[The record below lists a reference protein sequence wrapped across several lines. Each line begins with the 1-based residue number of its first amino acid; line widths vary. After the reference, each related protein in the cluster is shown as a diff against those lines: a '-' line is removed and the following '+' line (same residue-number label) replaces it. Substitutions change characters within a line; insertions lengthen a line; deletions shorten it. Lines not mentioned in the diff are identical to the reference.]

1 MNNLLLLFITLT
13 LTFPTVTFIATNNW
27 ITSAIVLV
35 MTGVYLFLYAYPKVN
50 KMLERNKKFHSC
62 YTFINSF
69 IIALSVKGSLISA
82 FETTNGVM
90 DQEYMTVIDGISNL
104 AEEERLDYLKRH
116 YDFDIYMLFLSV
128 IKIYMEQGGGIL
140 SISYY
145 LTEELR
151 RDEDYLIKCE
161 SISKRKVIE
170 FSMLWLFTLLI
181 VLILRFALNSFY
193 LKITNLLLFQVA
205 IGLLFLLI
213 IGSIHLF
220 IVKTNK
226 VEVRGYRNV

>member
-1 MNNLLLLFITLT
+1 
-13 LTFPTVTFIATNNW
+13 
-27 ITSAIVLV
+27 
-35 MTGVYLFLYAYPKVN
+35 
-50 KMLERNKKFHSC
+50 
-62 YTFINSF
+62 
-69 IIALSVKGSLISA
+69 
-82 FETTNGVM
+82 
-90 DQEYMTVIDGISNL
+90 
-104 AEEERLDYLKRH
+104 
-116 YDFDIYMLFLSV
+116 
-128 IKIYMEQGGGIL
+128 MEQGGDIL

-170 FSMLWLFTLLI
+170 FSMLWMFTLLI

-213 IGSIHLF
+213 IASIHLF
-220 IVKTNK
+220 IAKTNK

>member
-27 ITSAIVLV
+27 ITSVIVLV

-50 KMLERNKKFHSC
+50 KMLGRNKKFHSC

-69 IIALSVKGSLISA
+69 IIALSVKGSLLSA

-90 DQEYMTVIDGISNL
+90 DQEYMTVIDGLSNL
-104 AEEERLDYLKRH
+104 GEEERLDYLKRH

-128 IKIYMEQGGGIL
+128 IKIYMEQGGDIL

-161 SISKRKVIE
+161 NISKRKVVE
-170 FSMLWLFTLLI
+170 FAMLALI
-181 VLILRFALNSFY
+181 QYIPVICSER
-193 LKITNLLLFQVA
+193 
-205 IGLLFLLI
+205 
-213 IGSIHLF
+213 IHS
-220 IVKTNK
+220 
-226 VEVRGYRNV
+226 R